1 MRLRQA
7 DGIHAP
13 PEGVVQLEL
22 IRLFYSLVFLSSFGS
37 GAAALVAYFAL
48 RDGANAIWM
57 DLWIA
62 AILGCKLFEILDAY
76 VSAPRLNSD
85 SPVRRIVLK
94 LMLVQGIDAALWTS
108 LMWIVLDGTDKM
120 DAIIVIA
127 IITGITGGAVSLM
140 SCLMPVMLT
149 YFAVELLVILPK
161 FFLMADPG
169 FHAIAYLTVPY
180 LFAMTIMGG
189 NSHLSSR
196 KSVIL
201 RFENQVLNETLRQEV
216 EKSNLAHHAAV
227 QANVAK
233 SRFLAA
239 ASHDLRQPI
248 HAVGLFLEALRLLPL
263 NPKEK
268 PIIAPIVENA
278 KTAHAAAVQMLDG
291 LLDFSRIEAEV
302 DRPVPQNFSLQKML
316 SDLEHEMGILADER
330 QIAYRSRET
339 DETVYADPA
348 SVELILRNLISN
360 AIRYTHSGGLLV
372 AARSR
377 GAKVQIEVWDT
388 GIGIAAEAL
397 DDIFL
402 EFFQVNN
409 AERDRRNGFGL
420 GLAIAS
426 RLATSIGTQ
435 LLVASELGRGSKF
448 YFQLPKGQADLVN
461 QSPKLK
467 QNPQCQLGQI
477 DAKGYILLLDDD
489 ETVRMGMAAIFD
501 SWGLQHQ
508 SCASLGEALHMAQ
521 ESPPILIISDL
532 RLRGA
537 VNGINAI
544 SILRQAAGASIPA
557 VLITGDTA
565 AEQLREVNQ
574 SGVRVLHKP
583 VNPNQLAQ
591 EIGIALRDD

>member
-1 MRLRQA
+1 MKLGQTDSLR
-7 DGIHAP
+7 AP
-13 PEGVVQLEL
+13 REDAVQLEL
-22 IRLFYSLVFLSSFGS
+22 IRLFFSLVFLSSFGS
-37 GAAALVAYFAL
+37 GAAAVVAYFAL
-48 RDGANAIWM
+48 RDDANAVWM
-57 DLWIA
+57 NLWLV
-62 AILGCKLFEILDAY
+62 AILACKLFEILDAY

-85 SPVRRIVLK
+85 SPVRKIVLK

-108 LMWIVLDGTDKM
+108 LMWIVLDGTNQM
-120 DAIIVIA
+120 DSIIVIA

-140 SCLMPVMLT
+140 SCLLPVMLT

-201 RFENQVLNETLRQEV
+201 RFENQALNATLQKEV
-216 EKSNLAHHAAV
+216 EKSNLAHQTAV

-268 PIIAPIVENA
+268 PIVENA
-278 KTAHAAAVQMLDG
+278 KTAHMAAVQMLDG
-291 LLDFSRIEAEV
+291 LLDFSRIEAEI
-302 DRPVPQNFSLQKML
+302 DHPVPQHFSLQKML
-316 SDLEHEMGILADER
+316 SDLESEMGILADEK
-330 QIAYRSRET
+330 QIAYRSRDT
-339 DETVYADPA
+339 DVTIYADPGR
-348 SVELILRNLISN
+348 VELILRNLISN
-360 AIRYTHSGGLLV
+360 AIRYTNQGGMLV

-377 GAKVQIEVWDT
+377 GAMVQLEVWDT
-388 GIGIAAEAL
+388 GIGIAPEAL

-426 RLATSIGTQ
+426 RLAKSIGTR
-435 LLVASELGRGSKF
+435 LLVRSVLGKGSRF
-448 YFQLPKGQADLVN
+448 YFQLPKGQSALVADN
-461 QSPKLK
+461 PKTTWDPHWPLH
-467 QNPQCQLGQI
+467 QI
-477 DAKGYILLLDDD
+477 ASQGYILLLDDD
-489 ETVRMGMAAIFD
+489 ETVRMGMAAILNG
-501 SWGLQHQ
+501 WGLQNKA
-508 SCASLGEALHMAQ
+508 CASLEEAVQ
-521 ESPPILIISDL
+521 EVGATAPMLIISDL

-537 VNGINAI
+537 VNGIKAI
-544 SILRQAAGASIPA
+544 SILRKTAGAAIPA

-565 AEQLREVNQ
+565 AERLREVTQ
-574 SGVRVLHKP
+574 SGVTVLHKP

-591 EIGIALRDD
+591 KIGIALRDA

>member
-1 MRLRQA
+1 MKLGQTDSLR
-7 DGIHAP
+7 AP
-13 PEGVVQLEL
+13 REDAVQLEL
-22 IRLFYSLVFLSSFGS
+22 IRLFFSLVFLSSFGS
-37 GAAALVAYFAL
+37 GAAAVVAYFAL
-48 RDGANAIWM
+48 RDDANAVWM
-57 DLWIA
+57 NLWLV
-62 AILGCKLFEILDAY
+62 AILACKLFEILDAY

-108 LMWIVLDGTDKM
+108 LMWIVLDGTNQM
-120 DAIIVIA
+120 DSIIVIA

-140 SCLMPVMLT
+140 SCLLPVMLT
-149 YFAVELLVILPK
+149 YFVVELLVILPK

-201 RFENQVLNETLRQEV
+201 RFENQALNATLQKEV
-216 EKSNLAHHAAV
+216 EKSNLAHQTAV

-263 NPKEK
+263 NAKEK
-268 PIIAPIVENA
+268 PIVENA
-278 KTAHAAAVQMLDG
+278 KTAHMAAVQMLDG
-291 LLDFSRIEAEV
+291 LLDFSRIEAEI
-302 DRPVPQNFSLQKML
+302 DHPVPQHFSLQKML
-316 SDLEHEMGILADER
+316 SDLESEMGILADEK
-330 QIAYRSRET
+330 QIAYRSRDT
-339 DETVYADPA
+339 DLTIYADPGR
-348 SVELILRNLISN
+348 VELILRNLISN
-360 AIRYTHSGGLLV
+360 AIRYTNQGGMLV

-377 GAKVQIEVWDT
+377 GAMVQLEVWDT
-388 GIGIAAEAL
+388 GIGIAPEAL

-426 RLATSIGTQ
+426 RLAKSIGTR
-435 LLVASELGRGSKF
+435 LLVRSVLGKGSRF
-448 YFQLPKGQADLVN
+448 YFQLPKGQSALVADN
-461 QSPKLK
+461 PKTTWDPHWPLH
-467 QNPQCQLGQI
+467 QI
-477 DAKGYILLLDDD
+477 ASQGYILLLDDD
-489 ETVRMGMAAIFD
+489 ETVRMGMAAILNG
-501 SWGLQHQ
+501 WGLQNKA
-508 SCASLGEALHMAQ
+508 CASLEEAVQ
-521 ESPPILIISDL
+521 EVGATAPMLVISDL

-537 VNGINAI
+537 VNGIKAI
-544 SILRQAAGASIPA
+544 SILRKTAGAAIPA

-565 AEQLREVNQ
+565 AERLREVTQ
-574 SGVRVLHKP
+574 SGVTVLHKP

-591 EIGIALRDD
+591 KIGIALRDA